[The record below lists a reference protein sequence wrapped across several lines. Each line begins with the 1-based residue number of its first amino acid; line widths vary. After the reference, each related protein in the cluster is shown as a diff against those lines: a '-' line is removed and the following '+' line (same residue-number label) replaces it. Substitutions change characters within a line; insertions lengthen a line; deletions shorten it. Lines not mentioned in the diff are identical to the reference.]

1 MEKHKIK
8 SILYARVSTEELEQN
23 NSYIQQQLY
32 QDDRFD
38 IVKIFS
44 DKASGGSV
52 DKRES
57 FLEMLSYCG
66 LRKDGN
72 NYFVEKR
79 TDIQCIIVANVSR
92 FSRSVVDAR
101 LIIDAL
107 HKNKITVYFI
117 DLGMF
122 SDNPDIF
129 LQLNLFLTIEENYL
143 RDVSKK
149 VKAGMQRKINTGYV
163 LGSNKIWGYNYV
175 KKDDGNGYLVAH
187 PTESLMIKS
196 IFKDYINGMAC
207 RAIGKKYKLSPS
219 TILNILK
226 NVKYKGYMGYNLTA
240 DEPVYIKSEFIEPII
255 SEEAFEIVQKI
266 IKSRCNSD
274 TGKGRRIQVRNLT
287 GKIICSCGATYHY
300 KGRDTQWC
308 CGNTNIEG
316 RTKGCGSKQFNTKK
330 IIPWLKDN
338 IDNLE
343 RNLEFRLQN
352 EINDINVGSMDRLK
366 QRREELIN
374 KQDKIMDLF
383 LDGDIS
389 KDILKNKQN
398 TIKEDLNEVDEK
410 ITILN
415 DMSSHIN
422 QLRRLKVTYKNDI
435 KHIKKLIEDNNL
447 DEIEKLISKIELYTF
462 LNPVTWKEE
471 LRIETIKFSCFNE
484 AYNTNFILPDS
495 IEGM

>member
-1 MEKHKIK
+1 MEKNKIK

-32 QDDRFD
+32 QDDKFD
-38 IVKIFS
+38 IVRIFS

-52 DKRES
+52 DKRED
-57 FLEMLSYCG
+57 FLNMLSYCG

-79 TDIQCIIVANVSR
+79 TDIECIIVANVSR
-92 FSRSVVDAR
+92 FSRSIVDAR

-107 HKNKITVYFI
+107 HKNRVRVFFI

-149 VKAGMQRKINTGYV
+149 VKAGMQRKINSGYV

-175 KKDDGNGYLVAH
+175 KKEDGNGYLEPH
-187 PTESLMIKS
+187 PTESLMVKG
-196 IFKDYINGMAC
+196 IFKDYLNGMAC
-207 RAIGKKYKLSPS
+207 RALGKKYKLSPS
-219 TILNILK
+219 TILQMLK
-226 NVKYKGYMGYNLTA
+226 NVKYKGYMGYNLRS
-240 DEPVYIKSEFIEPII
+240 DEPIYIKSDYIEPLI
-255 SEEAFEIVQKI
+255 SEEAFEEVQKL

-274 TGKGRRIQVRNLT
+274 SGKGRRIKMRNLT

-308 CGNTNIEG
+308 CGRTEG
-316 RTKGCGSKQFNTKK
+316 IGDRTKGCGASQFHTKL
-330 IIPWLKDN
+330 IIPWLEKN

-343 RNLEFRLQN
+343 ANLEFRLKN
-352 EINDINVGSMDRLK
+352 EISEINVGSLDRLVQK
-366 QRREELIN
+366 KEELAK
-374 KQDKIMDLF
+374 KQDKLMDLY
-383 LDGDIS
+383 LDGEIS
-389 KDILKNKQN
+389 KDILKKKQKS
-398 TIKEDLNEVDEK
+398 IEEEIDEVDGK
-410 ITILN
+410 INVLN

-422 QLRRLKVTYKNDI
+422 QLRRLRVTYKRDVKRIRTLI
-435 KHIKKLIEDNNL
+435 KENNL
-447 DEIEKLISKIELYTF
+447 DEIEKIISKIELYTF
-462 LNPVTWKEE
+462 VNPITCKEE
-471 LRIETIKFSCFNE
+471 LRIKSIKFSCFDE
-484 AYNTNFILPDS
+484 VYNTNFILPD
-495 IEGM
+495 